1 MGTTF
6 RSIDV
11 IYKTVYGL
19 GIRVIV
25 LESNFHVYI
34 VLGAFKIQHIFIKSF
49 LASVQV
55 GDKFLDTAFVMELHY
70 TLFFIF

>member
-1 MGTTF
+1 MGTSL

-11 IYKTVYGL
+11 IYEAVYGL

-34 VLGAFKIQHIFIKSF
+34 VLGAFKIEHIFIKSF
-49 LASVQV
+49 FASVQIS
-55 GDKFLDTAFVMELHY
+55 DKFLDTAFVIELHHA
-70 TLFFIF
+70 LFFIF